1 MPGFP
6 SVDVFNYL
14 LQPCLV

>member
-14 LQPCLV
+14 ISPCMQ